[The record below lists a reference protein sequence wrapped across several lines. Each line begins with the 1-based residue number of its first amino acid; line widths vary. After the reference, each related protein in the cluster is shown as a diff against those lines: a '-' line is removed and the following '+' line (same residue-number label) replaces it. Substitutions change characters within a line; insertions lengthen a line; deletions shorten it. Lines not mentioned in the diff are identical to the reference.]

1 MNTKHIT
8 VLLSSLVIGIWILG
22 FTPKALA
29 QTCTTQYGG
38 TTTCVASDLTI
49 NKQVKHPTSGVFVEN
64 LGVSD
69 TPFGP
74 GSDVLFRLT
83 IRNGSGETFN
93 PVTVKDVLPEHL
105 TFVSGPGTYDSSTRT
120 LTFTLTNLIAGETR
134 TQEIMAKVVSTLP
147 QDKSMICEQN
157 YAEVS
162 ALNRKDNDTSQ
173 VCMASKVLGSTTL
186 PVAGFDDLLLILPFV
201 GTAIG
206 GLAMLRK
213 KL

>member
-1 MNTKHIT
+1 MNTKYIVFGLAFIIWHLT
-8 VLLSSLVIGIWILG
+8 FGIGRV
-22 FTPKALA
+22 AA
-29 QTCTTQYGG
+29 QSCTTQYGG
-38 TTTCVASDLTI
+38 TTTCVPTDLTI
-49 NKQVKHPTSGVFVEN
+49 NKQVKNTVTGIFVEN

-69 TPFGP
+69 TPFGV

-93 PVTVKDVLPEHL
+93 PVTVRDVLPEHL
-105 TFVSGPGTYDSSTRT
+105 TFVAGPGTYDNKTRT

-134 TQEIMAKVVSTLP
+134 TQEIMVKVVTTIP

-162 ALNRKDNDTSQ
+162 ALNRKDNDSSQ
-173 VCMASKVLGSTTL
+173 VCMASKVIGTTTL

-206 GLAMLRK
+206 GLAMLKNGRRT
-213 KL
+213 